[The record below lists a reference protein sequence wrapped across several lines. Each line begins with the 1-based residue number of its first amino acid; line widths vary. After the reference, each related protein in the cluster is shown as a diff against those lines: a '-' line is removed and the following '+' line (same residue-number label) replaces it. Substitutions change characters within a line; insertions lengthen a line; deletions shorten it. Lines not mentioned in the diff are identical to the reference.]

1 MIPRSHRKEMWA
13 EEWQKQNS
21 LYSCLIPPKNLSH
34 FNNLIWRDWGQ
45 RTTWFPQS
53 HSFTWPCRLQSGSAR
68 LSSPA
73 PTWLTDG
80 CEPALTDHWRGKPS
94 APQERHKLQVT
105 ATGGSETSA
114 GCSDRREIYL
124 SVCRSVW
131 DCHWNDMKEMY
142 LYKKKHA
149 SFQEPRLN
157 SPPRHKWNS
166 PWTDRNIFDVEFWG
180 LRWKYFFFLHSFNHL
195 YNSYPRMHGLFII
208 SYMFY
213 SILWVIWLQTV
224 LTFRPLSLRRH
235 DLYIHTYIYIYKI
248 KIN

>member
-13 EEWQKQNS
+13 EEWQEQNS

-180 LRWKYFFFLHSFNHL
+180 LLWKYFCITCTIPIPGCTAFSSFPTCFTVFSEW
-195 YNSYPRMHGLFII
+195 YGSRLF
-208 SYMFY
+208 
-213 SILWVIWLQTV
+213 
-224 LTFRPLSLRRH
+224 
-235 DLYIHTYIYIYKI
+235 
-248 KIN
+248 

>member
-131 DCHWNDMKEMY
+131 DCRTPRVTEMIWRKCICIRRNT
-142 LYKKKHA
+142 LRFRNLVLIHLPDTNETHPELTGTFLTL
-149 SFQEPRLN
+149 SFEVYVGNISSFSTVSITCTIPIPGCTAFSSFPTCFTVFSEWYGSRL
-157 SPPRHKWNS
+157 
-166 PWTDRNIFDVEFWG
+166 F
-180 LRWKYFFFLHSFNHL
+180 
-195 YNSYPRMHGLFII
+195 
-208 SYMFY
+208 
-213 SILWVIWLQTV
+213 
-224 LTFRPLSLRRH
+224 
-235 DLYIHTYIYIYKI
+235 
-248 KIN
+248 

>member
-1 MIPRSHRKEMWA
+1 MSWRVA
-13 EEWQKQNS
+13 EQFVLVPPSQK
-21 LYSCLIPPKNLSH
+21 KKKKLSH

-131 DCHWNDMKEMY
+131 DCRTPRVTEMIWRKCICIRRNT
-142 LYKKKHA
+142 LRFRNLVLIHLPDTNETHPELTGTFLTL
-149 SFQEPRLN
+149 SFEVYFGN
-157 SPPRHKWNS
+157 ISVSPVQFLSLDARPFHH
-166 PWTDRNIFDVEFWG
+166 
-180 LRWKYFFFLHSFNHL
+180 FLHVLQYSLSDMAPDCFN
-195 YNSYPRMHGLFII
+195 F
-208 SYMFY
+208 
-213 SILWVIWLQTV
+213 QTIV
-224 LTFRPLSLRRH
+224 SQASWF
-235 DLYIHTYIYIYKI
+235 IHTYIYIHI
-248 KIN
+248 